1 MSSASAA
8 DCTHWRANRSNP
20 GATSQK
26 QFLQFSWLAM
36 GSMTFSRSLLSRR
49 RQVEILSV
57 SANKKES
64 ELAEP
69 TAPGGRALP
78 ALRFW
83 NCAQN
88 QIAEPVWMGDS
99 GVIRSKRFHRR
110 IDAEIAVRAVG
121 VLPALVPVKRCF
133 DSRIT
138 GAKQVQTLFDPRRF
152 ADSAGWRCGKRKF
165 AGRPFRNHD
174 GLVRIETAHFLVR
187 PVDQGRNIR
196 IGLVLV
202 LLAI

>member
-20 GATSQK
+20 GATSEK

-57 SANKKES
+57 GANKKEGNS
-64 ELAEP
+64 PSLLRC
-69 TAPGGRALP
+69 APGGRAP
-78 ALRFW
+78 PTLRLW

-88 QIAEPVWMGDS
+88 QIAKPVWMGDARA
-99 GVIRSKRFHRR
+99 IRSKRFHRG
-110 IDAEIAVRAVG
+110 IHAEIAVRAVG

-133 DSRIT
+133 DPRIT

-152 ADSAGWRCGKRKF
+152 ADSAGGGRGKRKF

-174 GLVRIETAHFLVR
+174 GLVRIKTAHFLVR
-187 PVDQGRNIR
+187 PVDQ
-196 IGLVLV
+196 
-202 LLAI
+202 